1 MAQIKL
7 SLQRPYF
14 FSLECVDKSNTKQW
28 PLIIC
33 RLTQFDREDK
43 ETYFGKENEI
53 IPSVVSSMPVLNSRE
68 KKCMSD
74 NFCLACLYILDRF
87 CFGLRLLKAPN

>member
-1 MAQIKL
+1 MFAETL
-7 SLQRPYF
+7 FF

-33 RLTQFDREDK
+33 RLTQIDREDK

-53 IPSVVSSMPVLNSRE
+53 VPSVV
-68 KKCMSD
+68 C
-74 NFCLACLYILDRF
+74 CLLGFEYACLKFARKEMHE
-87 CFGLRLLKAPN
+87 R